1 MTVTLELSPYSW
13 FTMRQAFKHCDELLG
28 WEDGE
33 CPEMRDMAWGSVAH
47 FGGGTALHVIDEDR
61 LARYATHLRDYRG
74 DGATTINR
82 KLSALSVLMDC
93 AAIAGKL
100 AGRLPN
106 FPWQEE
112 GQQ

>member
-1 MTVTLELSPYSW
+1 MTVTLELRPHRW
-13 FTMRQAFKHCDELLG
+13 FTMHQAFKHCDELLG

-33 CPEMRDMAWGSVAH
+33 CPEMRDMAWEAVAY
-47 FGGGTALHVIDEDR
+47 FGGGTALSVIGEDR

-74 DGATTINR
+74 DADTTINR
-82 KLSALSVLMDC
+82 KLSALSVLMHY
-93 AAIAGKL
+93 AILAGKL

-112 GQQ
+112 GQ